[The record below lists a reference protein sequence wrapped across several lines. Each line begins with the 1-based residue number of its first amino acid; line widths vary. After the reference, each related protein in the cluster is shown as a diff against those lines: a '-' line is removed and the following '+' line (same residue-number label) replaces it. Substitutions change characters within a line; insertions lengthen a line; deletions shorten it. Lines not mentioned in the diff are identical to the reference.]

1 MGCESDCVNAHRL
14 RTLEEELREL
24 REKNSK
30 DHEKFY
36 NRSEDLERHSAIA
49 ENDLKHIKTTV
60 DETCTNVNAL
70 MAAHGKRYDNF
81 VMNII
86 TGIVCPGLG
95 YLLKGGTLPM

>member
-1 MGCESDCVNAHRL
+1 MHTAYEHWKKNCVNF
-14 RTLEEELREL
+14 

-36 NRSEDLERHSAIA
+36 NRIEDLERHSAIA

-60 DETCTNVNAL
+60 DETCTNVKAL
-70 MAAHGKRYDNF
+70 MAAPGKRYDTI

-86 TGIVCPGLG
+86 TGIVCAVLG

>member
-1 MGCESDCVNAHRL
+1 MMGFHIPENNSRNNSRSPH
-14 RTLEEELREL
+14 
-24 REKNSK
+24 SK

-36 NRSEDLERHSAIA
+36 NRIEDLERHSAIA

-60 DETCTNVNAL
+60 DETCTNVKAL
-70 MAAHGKRYDNF
+70 MAAPGKRYDTI

-86 TGIVCPGLG
+86 TGIVCAVLG

>member
-36 NRSEDLERHSAIA
+36 NRIEDL

-60 DETCTNVNAL
+60 DETCTNVKAL
-70 MAAHGKRYDNF
+70 MAAPGKRYDTI

-86 TGIVCPGLG
+86 TGIVCAVLG

>member
-36 NRSEDLERHSAIA
+36 NRIEDLERHSAIA

-60 DETCTNVNAL
+60 DETCTNVKAL
-70 MAAHGKRYDNF
+70 MAAPGKRYDTI

-86 TGIVCPGLG
+86 TGIVCAVLG
-95 YLLKGGTLPM
+95 